1 MCGADSSGTSGPG
14 ESGGNEL
21 SACPMVREAV
31 RPLPFRLSLK
41 EASQNAPHTKETV
54 TVGMKLVFVRQAT
67 L

>member
-1 MCGADSSGTSGPG
+1 MSDVFEKEPIG
-14 ESGGNEL
+14 
-21 SACPMVREAV
+21 EAV

-41 EASQNAPHTKETV
+41 EAGQNAPHTKETV